1 MTSFSPSCLFA
12 YSSSYC
18 NSSPFPSKLVSV
30 QNWVPRAVAQF
41 YELSLSICHVNDMLL
56 NLQYIYFSHQK
67 LGTALAHFSLH
78 QSEQVMY
85 CWKDTEKGFVL

>member
-1 MTSFSPSCLFA
+1 MTSFSPSCFFGCL
-12 YSSSYC
+12 STYC
-18 NSSPFPSKLVSV
+18 NSSPFPRRMASL

-41 YELSLSICHVNDMLL
+41 YELSLTVCHVSDMLL

-67 LGTALAHFSLH
+67 LGTALAHFPPH

-85 CWKDTEKGFVL
+85 CWKGAQ